1 MPQWL
6 IQIDPLTTA
15 FTIRRAGDWREF
27 REHEPQPE
35 TMGKIHRGFD
45 VLLLGLRVC
54 HDQIRRDLADIS
66 TSTDEVLYGL
76 LKFMGIDFPAR
87 VALPG
92 IRTALKAQIKRPKT
106 CLHHAARQVFGNK
119 PGIEGIRRMEVR
131 LQPALS
137 DLAQEGQ
144 QDLVWLEQQGVIIE
158 RDMLRST
165 LAEPGELR

>member
-1 MPQWL
+1 RLVMPQWL

-15 FTIRRAGDWREF
+15 FTIRRAGDWRKF

-35 TMGKIHRGFD
+35 TMGKMHRGLNI
-45 VLLLGLRVC
+45 LLLSLRVG
-54 HDQIRRDLADIS
+54 HDQIRCDLANIS
-66 TSTDEVLYGL
+66 ASTDEVLHGL

-92 IRTALKAQIKRPKT
+92 IRTALKAQIKRPKP

-131 LQPALS
+131 LQPTLY
-137 DLAQEGQ
+137 DLVQEGQ
-144 QDLVWLEQQGVIIE
+144 
-158 RDMLRST
+158 
-165 LAEPGELR
+165 